1 MRRDGIPLE
10 LTVFLLLLILVAV
23 LILLIACANVAGLLV
38 ARGANRS
45 REIAVRLAL
54 GAPRYRVIQ
63 QLLTETTLLAFLGSC
78 AGIALYL
85 ALATAA
91 EKLQIRESVPFELH
105 LHLDRTL
112 LYFSIGLVA
121 FNYSSFWA
129 ATCRPVKQE

>member
-10 LTVFLLLLILVAV
+10 LTVFLLLVILVVV

-54 GAPRYRVIQ
+54 GAPRYRVVQ
-63 QLLTETTLLAFLGSC
+63 PLLTETGLFAFLGC
-78 AGIALYL
+78 CPGIVLYL

-91 EKLQIRESVPFELH
+91 ATPQIH
-105 LHLDRTL
+105 KT
-112 LYFSIGLVA
+112 
-121 FNYSSFWA
+121 
-129 ATCRPVKQE
+129 